1 MADTPLSSLTASV
14 TDTFNKSK
22 LSTDPNAIPLVG
34 TLADPAN
41 LAQVTNVN
49 TAMSVSSI
57 TSIGTVMAQANLSL
71 NLEPAVNLVDC
82 IMNLEDRI
90 MAKAQE
96 KAMELLMNNA
106 TAQNVVAAVGQVQAY
121 AATLQELVDI
131 SKNIKPK
138 DLLTQLAIA
147 KGLQGFQKVG
157 KIQEILNT
165 FGGAVN
171 NIADLISNLDVLD
184 ICSTPNYS
192 ASGAPL
198 GPGLYSP
205 AAVPLASSPTYPG
218 ATVNTTLSDT
228 KDDYDRLMF
237 EIKNYTGKDISKT
250 SDSSYVSMITSVNT
264 IALAYH
270 DKLMKSTSNVDDE
283 KFAAEF
289 KKSVDIE
296 FNTHNDKWNEEIKT
310 DYKNRCDNI
319 AIVFGRSEDV
329 VRAYAMRN
337 QMGPV
342 TGSMISTGVT
352 YYSGPAGD
360 YTTFLDIKPSQR
372 PPELTAYWQSKGY
385 NIPSGNTY
393 TNSAGKTFRTGTL
406 NYEDASKGPFGDR
419 LISDFSCAST
429 RVPIGSVL
437 ALKNPDGT
445 PYNPSGK
452 NPSGIYTVH
461 DTGNIDLTY
470 KKVDIYTDTPPAYTK
485 SNMSAVQVFLV
496 SRGTKEAPQYVRAQQ
511 RYGGQTV

>member
-22 LSTDPNAIPLVG
+22 LSTDLNSIPLVG
-34 TLADPAN
+34 TLADPEN
-41 LAQVTNVN
+41 LAHVTNVN
-49 TAMSVSSI
+49 TAMSVGSI
-57 TSIGTVMAQANLSL
+57 AGISTVMAQANLSL
-71 NLEPAVNLVDC
+71 NLGPAVNLVDC

-96 KAMELLMNNA
+96 KVIELLMNNA
-106 TAQNVVAAVGQVQAY
+106 TARNVVAAVGQAQAY
-121 AATLQELVDI
+121 AATLQELVAV
-131 SKNIKPK
+131 SKNIKEK

-147 KGLQGFQKVG
+147 KGLQGLQKVV
-157 KIQEILNT
+157 KIQEILDT
-165 FGGAVN
+165 FGGSVN

-192 ASGAPL
+192 ASGGPL

-205 AAVPLASSPTYPG
+205 AAVPSESPPTYPG
-218 ATVNTTLSDT
+218 ATVNTPLSIA

-237 EIKNYTGKDISKT
+237 EIKNYTGKDTSKT

-296 FNTHNDKWNEEIKT
+296 FNTHNSKWNEEIKT

-319 AIVFGRSEDV
+319 AIVFGRSEDI

-337 QMGPV
+337 QIGPV
-342 TGSMISTGVT
+342 TGSMLSTGITV
-352 YYSGPAGD
+352 YGGPNTD

-372 PPELTAYWQSKGY
+372 PPELTSYWQSRGY

-393 TNSAGKTFRTGTL
+393 TNSAGKTFRIGTL
-406 NYEDASKGPFGDR
+406 NYEDAFKGPFGDR
-419 LISDFSCAST
+419 LIDGFSCAST

-452 NPSGIYTVH
+452 NPSGVYTVH
-461 DTGNIDLTY
+461 DTGNQELTY
-470 KKVDIYTDTPPAYTK
+470 KKVDIFALDPTPYK
-485 SNMSAVQVFLV
+485 SSNMAAVQVFLV
-496 SRGTKEAPQYVRAQQ
+496 SRGSKEAPQYKKAQA
-511 RYGGQTV
+511 RFGP

>member
-1 MADTPLSSLTASV
+1 MADTPLSSLTSAV
-14 TDTFNKSK
+14 TDTFNKSQ

-41 LAQVTNVN
+41 LQKVANVN
-49 TAMSVSSI
+49 TAMSVGNI

-71 NLEPAVNLVDC
+71 NLAPAANLVDC
-82 IMNLEDRI
+82 AMNLEDRI

-106 TAQNVVAAVGQVQAY
+106 TAKNIISAVGQVQAY
-121 AATLQELVDI
+121 VSTLQELVDI
-131 SKNIKPK
+131 AKNIKPK
-138 DLLTQLAIA
+138 DLLTELAIA
-147 KGLQGFQKVG
+147 KGLQGLKKVG

-171 NIADLISNLDVLD
+171 NIAEMINNLDVLD
-184 ICSTPNYS
+184 ICSAPNYS
-192 ASGAPL
+192 ASGAPV
-198 GPGLYSP
+198 GPGISSP
-205 AAVPLASSPTYPG
+205 AVVPTASPPTYPG
-218 ATVNTTLSDT
+218 ATVNTTLADT
-228 KDDYDRLMF
+228 KNEYDRLMF
-237 EIKNYTGKDISKT
+237 EIKNYTGKDTAKT
-250 SDSSYVSMITSVNT
+250 GDTSYVSMVTSVNT

-270 DKLMKSTSNVDDE
+270 DKLMKSTSNVDDAR
-283 KFAAEF
+283 FASEF
-289 KKSVDIE
+289 KKSVEIE
-296 FNTHNDKWNEEIKT
+296 FNTHSSQWNEEIKT
-310 DYKNRCDNI
+310 DYNNRCNNI
-319 AIVFGRSEDV
+319 GLVFDRSGDI

-337 QMGPV
+337 QIGPV

-352 YYSGPAGD
+352 NYSGPAGD
-360 YTTFLDIKPSQR
+360 YTTFLDIKPEQR
-372 PPELTAYWQSKGY
+372 PPELTAYWQSKGK

-393 TNSAGKTFRTGTL
+393 TNSKGKSFRIGTL

-437 ALKNPDGT
+437 ALRNPDGT

-452 NPSGIYTVH
+452 NPSGVYTVH
-461 DTGNIDLTY
+461 DTGNIELTY
-470 KKVDIYTDTPPAYTK
+470 NKVDIFTDTPALYDKT
-485 SNMSAVQVFLV
+485 NMSAVQVFLV
-496 SRGTKEAPQYVRAQQ
+496 SRGTKEAPQYIRAQQ

>member
-1 MADTPLSSLTASV
+1 MADTQLSSLTESV
-14 TDTFNKSK
+14 KTTFNKSK
-22 LSTDPNAIPLVG
+22 LSSDPTGISLVG

-41 LAQVTNVN
+41 LLNVSNAN
-49 TAMSVSSI
+49 TAM
-57 TSIGTVMAQANLSL
+57 TVDSMTNISAVMVKANLAL
-71 NLEPAVNLVDC
+71 NLEPAANLVDC

-96 KAMELLMNNA
+96 KSMQLLMNNS
-106 TAQNVVAAVGQVQAY
+106 TAKNVVSAIGQVQAY
-121 AATLQELVDI
+121 ASTLQEVVNI
-131 SKNIKPK
+131 AKNIKQK
-138 DLLTQLAIA
+138 DLLTEIAIA
-147 KGLQGFQKVG
+147 KGLQGLAKVS
-157 KIQEILNT
+157 KVQEILT
-165 FGGAVN
+165 KFGGVVN
-171 NIADLISNLDVLD
+171 NITEMINNLDVLD
-184 ICSTPNYS
+184 ICSAPNYTVN
-192 ASGAPL
+192 GAIL
-198 GPGLYSP
+198 SNGISSP
-205 AAVPLASSPTYPG
+205 AIIPTASPPTYPG
-218 ATVNTTLSDT
+218 ATVNSNLTDI
-228 KDDYDRLMF
+228 KDDYDSLMF
-237 EIKNYTGKDISKT
+237 EIKNYTGKDTSKT
-250 SDSSYVSMITSVNT
+250 SDNSYVSMITSVNT

-270 DKLMKSTSNVDDE
+270 DKLMKSTSNVDDAR
-283 KFAAEF
+283 FASEF
-289 KKSVDIE
+289 KKSAEIE
-296 FNTHNDKWNEEIKT
+296 FNTHSSQWNEEIKT
-310 DYKNRCDNI
+310 DYNNRCNNI
-319 AIVFGRSEDV
+319 GLVFDRSGDI

-452 NPSGIYTVH
+452 NPSGVYTVH
-461 DTGNIDLTY
+461 DTGNIELTY
-470 KKVDIYTDTPPAYTK
+470 KKVDIYTDTPSAYTK
-485 SNMSAVQVFLV
+485 SNMAAVQVFLV
-496 SRGTKEAPQYVRAQQ
+496 SRGSKQAPQYVRAQQ